1 MDGHIF
7 YLYFLNTIIM
17 IYLLLAIDIFLTA
30 AAQLSLRMGALR
42 ISSIEFS
49 YYFFIGLAKN
59 YFLILGLSL
68 FAVSFFLYTFI
79 LSKLQ
84 LNIAYPIATGMVL
97 VIITIFSQF
106 LLKESLTAVQAVGIF
121 AVIVGV
127 VLILL
132 PR

>member
-1 MDGHIF
+1 MIF
-7 YLYFLNTIIM
+7 WRFISIIKKSIM

>member
-1 MDGHIF
+1 MI
-7 YLYFLNTIIM
+7 YFL
-17 IYLLLAIDIFLTA
+17 LFLDILFTV